1 MITRFN
7 RCTGALT
14 LVLLSL
20 GAAAQDAAR
29 EYPTKPIRLIMPNA
43 PGSSNDIL
51 SRLLA
56 IRLGELL
63 GQQVVI
69 DNRAGAGGTIGVET
83 AAHAAP
89 DGYTLVAASSATHS
103 IAPHIYAR
111 LGYDVNQDFTPISLF
126 VITQNLLAVNPALPV
141 KSVRELVDY
150 AKARPGQLNMAS
162 AGAGSTSHLAG
173 IMFATLAGI
182 HVVHIPYKGG
192 GPSVAAV
199 VAGEAQWVFT
209 PIAGPL
215 PQVKAG
221 RLRALAVGGAQRSS
235 VAPDIPTVAES
246 GLPGYNSNGWN
257 GIMGPAGL
265 APAIVGKLH
274 AAIAKALASSG
285 LKEQF
290 AAQGAEPY
298 GDTPAQFARHVRD
311 EYVRFGKAVKDAGVK
326 LE

>member
-1 MITRFN
+1 MTTRFF
-7 RCTGALT
+7 RAACALT
-14 LVLLSL
+14 LASL
-20 GAAAQDAAR
+20 VFAVSAQDPVR
-29 EYPTKPIRLIMPNA
+29 NFPVKPIRLIMPNA

-56 IRLGELL
+56 AKLGELL

-83 AAHAAP
+83 AARAAP

-103 IAPHIYAR
+103 IAPHIYTR
-111 LGYDVNQDFTPISLF
+111 LGYDVHKDFTPISLF
-126 VITQNLLAVNPALPV
+126 VITQNLLAVHPSVPA
-141 KSVRELVDY
+141 KSVREFIDY
-150 AKARPGQLNMAS
+150 AKAKPGQLNMAS

-173 IMFATLAGI
+173 VMFASLAGI
-182 HVVHIPYKGG
+182 KSVHIPYKGG
-192 GPSVAAV
+192 GPSIGAV

-221 RLRALAVGGAQRSS
+221 RLRALAVGGLQRSP

-246 GLPGYNSNGWN
+246 GLPGYNSSGWN

-265 APAIVGKLH
+265 PPTVIEKLH
-274 AAIAKALASSG
+274 AAIAKALASG
-285 LKEQF
+285 ELKDQF
-290 AAQGAEPY
+290 AAQGAETF

-311 EYVRFGKAVKDAGVK
+311 EYTRFGSAVKDAGVK

>member
-1 MITRFN
+1 MKAFVIF
-7 RCTGALT
+7 
-14 LVLLSL
+14 
-20 GAAAQDAAR
+20 AACAAVTAATAGAQDAAHVW
-29 EYPTKPIRLIMPNA
+29 PDKPIRLIMPNA

-56 IRLGELL
+56 AKLGDLL

-83 AAHAAP
+83 AARAAP

-103 IAPHIYAR
+103 IAPHLYPR
-111 LGYDVNQDFTPISLF
+111 LGYDVNKDFTPISLF
-126 VITQNLLAVNPALPV
+126 VITQNLLAVHPALPV
-141 KSVRELVDY
+141 KSVREFIDY
-150 AKARPGQLNMAS
+150 ARSKPGQLNMAS

-173 IMFATLAGI
+173 VMFTTLAGI
-182 HVVHIPYKGG
+182 NSVHIPYKGG

-221 RLRALAVGGAQRSS
+221 RLRALAVGGMQRSP
-235 VAPDIPTVAES
+235 VAPDIATVAES
-246 GLPGYNSNGWN
+246 GLPGYNSSGWN
-257 GIMGPAGL
+257 GIMGPKGM
-265 APAIVGKLH
+265 PATIVAKLH
-274 AAIAKALASSG
+274 AAIATALAAND

-290 AAQGAEPY
+290 AAQGAETF
-298 GDTPAQFARHVRD
+298 GDTPAQFAQHIRD
-311 EYVRFGKAVKDAGVK
+311 EYVRFGKAVKDAGVR